1 MSTLR
6 KLYTAITLLS
16 LAGSAHA
23 AIPNCRWQPAVPGPL
38 HFEINLDETWIARDA
53 PVGSM
58 IGTPQYKTPPDSQGR
73 AIRCHN
79 DGSGTLTVQITPT
92 QPLHSNALP
101 PVNGWN
107 VDGHVIETGIP
118 GVGLYIR
125 LGFNFEGNY
134 SNTFTPVG
142 DPTIPYLGHN
152 TRDVGAL
159 PLLINYLFA
168 HFVLIKTGP
177 IPAGLQSF
185 SKQVAQS
192 QITDLGSAFDI
203 HVRGSVQQAQCT
215 LKANPVS
222 ADPVQ
227 LGSHDVADFTGVGST
242 TAATDFNITLSDCED
257 NPAGGIARAF
267 IRMEGERGSVPLLP
281 ALGVFGLTSNSSAS
295 GIGIQLLRSDNS
307 PMVLQQ
313 DEPISALTI
322 GTTRL
327 DFKARYYQ
335 TDPQVTAGLAEGQLK
350 FTLSYR

>member
-1 MSTLR
+1 MPTLR
-6 KLYTAITLLS
+6 KLYTAIALLS
-16 LAGSAHA
+16 LASNAHA
-23 AIPNCRWQPAVPGPL
+23 ITECKWKNGTPGPL
-38 HFEINLDETWIARDA
+38 RFEVNLDDLWVARDA
-53 PVGSM
+53 PIGSM
-58 IGTPQYKTPPDSQGR
+58 IGTPQNKPVPDPQGR
-73 AIRCHN
+73 VILCDN
-79 DGSGTLTVQITPT
+79 DGTGTLTVQVNPT
-92 QPLHSNALP
+92 QPMHPNPLP

-107 VDGHVIETGIP
+107 VDGKVMETGIP
-118 GVGLYIR
+118 GVGMYIR
-125 LGFNFEGNY
+125 LGFTFAGSH

-142 DPTIPYLGHN
+142 DPAVPYLGHN
-152 TRDVGAL
+152 SRDVGAIHITL
-159 PLLINYLFA
+159 DYLWA
-168 HFVLIKTGP
+168 QYVLIKTGP

-192 QITDLGSAFDI
+192 QISDLGHAFDV
-203 HVRGSVQQAQCT
+203 HVRGNVGQAQCS
-215 LKANPVS
+215 LKNNPVS

-257 NPAGGIARAF
+257 NPAGSIARAF

-281 ALGVFGLTSNSSAS
+281 ALGVFGLTSNSNAS
-295 GIGIQLLRSDNS
+295 GIGIQLLRSDNT

>member
-1 MSTLR
+1 MPTLR
-6 KLYTAITLLS
+6 KLYTAIILLS
-16 LAGSAHA
+16 LASSAHA
-23 AIPNCRWQPAVPGPL
+23 AHDCRWQAAGPGPL
-38 HFEINLDETWIARDA
+38 RFDIDLDEIWVARDT

-58 IGTPQYKTPPDSQGR
+58 IGTPQNKPVADPQGR
-73 AIRCHN
+73 SIRCHN
-79 DGSGTLTVQITPT
+79 DGSGTLTVQVIPT
-92 QPLHSNALP
+92 QPLHPNPLP
-101 PVNGWN
+101 PANGWN
-107 VDGHVIETGIP
+107 VDGKVIETGIP

-125 LGFNFEGNY
+125 LGFNFTGSH

-142 DPTIPYLGHN
+142 DPAVPYLGHN

-159 PLLINYLFA
+159 PLIIDYLFA
-168 HFVLIKTGP
+168 HYVLIKTGP
-177 IPAGLQSF
+177 MPAGLQTF

-203 HVRGSVQQAQCT
+203 HVRGSVGQAQCT
-215 LKANPVS
+215 LKNNPVS

-227 LGSHDVADFTGVGST
+227 LGSHDIADFTGVGST

-257 NPAGGIARAF
+257 NPAGSIARAF
-267 IRMEGERGSVPLLP
+267 IRMDGERGSVPLLP

-295 GIGIQLLRSDNS
+295 GIGIQLLRSDSS
-307 PMVLQQ
+307 PMVLQK

-335 TDPQVTAGLAEGQLK
+335 TDPQVTAGLAEGELK